1 MHVCLTPMSTL
12 RALARLAASAAA
24 STSGGGGAARSA
36 PGLAAA
42 AARSVLSSALLP
54 SRLAGLAPALAGARS
69 SDSRWH
75 SSLRPAAADAGDS
88 GEAPRPPPPIGAP
101 LPTDPPPPTPVSAPL
116 VDPTTGATLGTV
128 SLPPSVFGLPLRRDL
143 LHRVVVWQAAK
154 ARQGGGAA
162 KNRAAVRGGG
172 RKPWAQKGSGRA
184 RAGST
189 RSPLW
194 VGGGK
199 AHPPVPRSFE
209 IGCNKKVRR
218 LALATALSA
227 RAAEGRLLV
236 VDSLACWAGGKASAL
251 AAGLAVTLPPGA
263 RPSVLLADGGPE
275 ADDGG
280 VELRRAAANHPLA
293 EVLPPI
299 GLNVASILRRDTLVM
314 TRGAV
319 AAVCARLGVVVA

>member
-1 MHVCLTPMSTL
+1 MSVFRTS
-12 RALARLAASAAA
+12 LARLAATAACTVSTTAPAPGLGGAAAAGSGAGARWRAAA
-24 STSGGGGAARSA
+24 SSATPAA
-36 PGLAAA
+36 PGLLLPGGGLGRKAQGGSLLARWQSSLQPEAASGAAA
-42 AARSVLSSALLP
+42 P
-54 SRLAGLAPALAGARS
+54 T
-69 SDSRWH
+69 
-75 SSLRPAAADAGDS
+75 
-88 GEAPRPPPPIGAP
+88 PIGAP
-101 LPTDPPPPTPVSAPL
+101 LPLAPPLPPVSAPL
-116 VDPTTGATLGTV
+116 VDPATGATLGSV
-128 SLPPSVFGLPLRRDL
+128 PLPPAVFGLPLRRDI

-162 KNRAAVRGGG
+162 KSRASVRGGG

-199 AHPPVPRSFE
+199 AHPPTPRSFE
-209 IGCNKKVRR
+209 VRCNKKVRA
-218 LALATALSA
+218 LGLATALSA

-236 VDSLACWAGGKASAL
+236 VDSLAGWSGGKAASL
-251 AAGLAVTLPPGA
+251 AAGLAATLPPGA
-263 RPSVLLADGGPE
+263 RPSVLLADAGPE
-275 ADDGG
+275 AADGG
-280 VELRRAAANHPLA
+280 ADLRRAASNLRLV

-319 AAVCARLGVVVA
+319 AAVCARLGVEGGV

>member
-1 MHVCLTPMSTL
+1 MLRQSTGL
-12 RALARLAASAAA
+12 LARLAASSAC
-24 STSGGGGAARSA
+24 STSARGAAPPA
-36 PGLAAA
+36 LAAA
-42 AARSVLSSALLP
+42 GRFFTSSPFPPALLP
-54 SRLAGLAPALAGARS
+54 APARFTHPATLQTT
-69 SDSRWH
+69 RWQ
-75 SSLRPAAADAGDS
+75 SSLRPASVGEG
-88 GEAPRPPPPIGAP
+88 GEAGTSRTTPIGAP
-101 LPTDPPPPTPVSAPL
+101 LPTNPPPPAPVSAPL
-116 VDPTTGATLGTV
+116 VDPTTGATLG
-128 SLPPSVFGLPLRRDL
+128 SFPLPPAVFGLPLRRDL

-154 ARQGGGAA
+154 ARQGSGAA

-209 IGCNKKVRR
+209 VGCNKKVRR

-236 VDSLACWAGGKASAL
+236 VESLAGWSGGKASAL
-251 AAGLAVTLPPGA
+251 AAGLAATLPSGV
-263 RPSVLLADGGPE
+263 RPSVLLADAGME
-275 ADDGG
+275 SADGG
-280 VELRRAAANHPLA
+280 VDLRRAASNLPLV

-319 AAVCARLGVVVA
+319 EAVCARLGRA